1 MKTIDSE
8 HVIMVDVD
16 NTLVLWGKDHRI
28 PLARITDKNFN
39 DKRILFVDPYTGD
52 NLYLTPHNV
61 HIRLLRQYKGRGF
74 TIIVW
79 SMAGVKWSESV
90 VKTLGI
96 EDIVDYCM
104 TKPAKHLDDKQDID
118 SIIGSRVYLEN
129 DIK

>member
-8 HVIMVDVD
+8 HVVMVDVD
-16 NTLVLWGKDHRI
+16 NTLVLWDKEHKKKPIDFNNGYYTGKKKEFI
-28 PLARITDKNFN
+28 
-39 DKRILFVDPYTGD
+39 DPYTND
-52 NLYLTPHNV
+52 RLYLTPHQV

-79 SMAGVKWSESV
+79 SMAGVKWAESV

-96 EDIVDYCM
+96 DDIVDYVM
-104 TKPAKHLDDKQDID
+104 TKPSKHLDDKQDID

-129 DIK
+129 DVK